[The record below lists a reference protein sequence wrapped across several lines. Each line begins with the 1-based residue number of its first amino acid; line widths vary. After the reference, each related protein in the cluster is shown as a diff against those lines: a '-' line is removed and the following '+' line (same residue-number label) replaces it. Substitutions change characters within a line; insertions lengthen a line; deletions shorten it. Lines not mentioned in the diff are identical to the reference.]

1 MIIEKSAH
9 VVVLRLGWYRDYVSL
24 PKAYMTTI
32 INISKNDGH
41 HHQHKDWD

>member
-1 MIIEKSAH
+1 MIIKKCAH

-24 PKAYMTTI
+24 PKDYMAII

-41 HHQHKDWD
+41 HHQHRGRD